1 MTTICRTSGVVIT
14 DGNERAALAVARSL
28 GSQGIPVF
36 VGAEAPASLAGASR
50 YCTQSFQYPS
60 PWREPEAFMS
70 CLNDAAIKWGAAAI
84 FPMTDIAM
92 ELIGEHRL
100 NIDPSIAVPIPALE
114 QYHRLSDKYG
124 LTKWAKDND
133 IPVPRTLFVPDG
145 RIEDLVAQI
154 DSWPV
159 VVKPARSLLK
169 LDGYWQKSAVQVA
182 PHVDEL
188 RRLYH
193 ETWYLRE
200 PSMLQDYVAGQGEG
214 VFGLFEG
221 GNPATLFAHRRLRE
235 RPPTGGV
242 SVLREAIAL
251 PEPMTDYAVRIMR
264 EARWDGVAMVEFKV
278 DERSGVPYLMEVNGR
293 FWGSLQLAVDAGA
306 DFPAMLYHHA
316 TSQAEQSEQAAYR
329 VGTRSQWWL
338 GDVDHLLARLRHRDA
353 ENSLPKSTPSP
364 WASFLGLINIFDFST
379 RNEVFRFS
387 DISPGL
393 FEFEGYVSRGVR
405 AAGRKLRNRSTRW
418 RRAFAYGAAD
428 LGLRLG
434 LHRRSLR
441 ARFPAGAKRIL
452 VLCKGNICRSPFA
465 DVYLRQAAQREDLQ
479 LSISSAGLDAESGV
493 AAYPMAIT
501 VAPKLGVCLD
511 GHRTSA
517 LSEALVQE
525 ADIILVMEPDQIAAL
540 RRRFPRAEAKTF
552 LLGHFSAEHSMT
564 EIKDPYGGTFSEF
577 EDCYLV
583 LSAACEGFLMHLQEV
598 SQSGR
603 LSA

>member
-1 MTTICRTSGVVIT
+1 MTTISRTPGVVIT

-28 GSQGIPVF
+28 GNQGIPVF

-60 PWREPEAFMS
+60 PWREPEAFVS
-70 CLNDAAIKWGAAAI
+70 CLNDAAIKWGGAAI

-92 ELIGEHRL
+92 EVIGEHRL
-100 NIDPSIAVPIPALE
+100 TIDRSIAVPIPALE

-124 LTKWAKDND
+124 LTKWAREND
-133 IPVPRTLFVPDG
+133 IPVPQTLFVPDG

-169 LDGYWQKSAVQVA
+169 LDGYWQKSVVKIA
-182 PHVDEL
+182 PHADEL

-193 ETWYLRE
+193 ENWYLQE

-214 VFGLFEG
+214 VFGLFED

-251 PEPMTDYAVRIMR
+251 PQPMTDYAVRIMR

-306 DFPAMLYHHA
+306 DFPAMLYNHA
-316 TSQAEQSEQAAYR
+316 TSKTEQSEQAPYR

-364 WASFLGLINIFDFST
+364 WTSFLGLINIFDFST
-379 RNEVFRFS
+379 RNEVFRLS

-393 FEFEGYVSRGVR
+393 FELGGYASRAVR
-405 AAGRKLRNRSTRW
+405 AAGRKLRYRAARW
-418 RRAFAYGAAD
+418 QRAFSYGAAD

-434 LHRRSLR
+434 IHRKYLR
-441 ARFPAGAKRIL
+441 ARIPSSAERIL
-452 VLCKGNICRSPFA
+452 ILCKGNICRSPFA
-465 DVYLRQAAQREDLQ
+465 EIYLRQAAQRENLR
-479 LSISSAGLDAESGV
+479 LSISSAGLDAASGI
-493 AAYPMAIT
+493 AAYPIART
-501 VAPKLGVCLD
+501 VAPRFGVNLD
-511 GHRTSA
+511 EHLTSA
-517 LSEALVQE
+517 LSEALVQK

-540 RRRFPRAEAKTF
+540 RHRFPCAEPKAF
-552 LLGHFSAEHSMT
+552 LLGHFAAERPMT
-564 EIKDPYGGTFSEF
+564 EIKDPYGGTQSEF
-577 EDCYLV
+577 EDCYAILA
-583 LSAACEGFLMHLQEV
+583 AACEGFLLHLRKV
-598 SQSGR
+598 TPRSRS
-603 LSA
+603 SS